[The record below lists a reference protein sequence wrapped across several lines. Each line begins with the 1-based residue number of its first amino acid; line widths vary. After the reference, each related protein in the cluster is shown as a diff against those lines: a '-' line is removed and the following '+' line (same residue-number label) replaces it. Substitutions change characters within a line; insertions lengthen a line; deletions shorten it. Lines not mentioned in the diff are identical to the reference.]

1 MLQELCNNLNQYYL
15 QFSKGNIENPLTI
28 RPIRYNDELANDS
41 YVFYND
47 ADKNKYEE
55 LLCELIR
62 LKEAKEQFLKE
73 NQFENASRS
82 KEQITECINR
92 MEALIHRGS
101 LTSNQMFTLS
111 KDGSIVYIK
120 KSIIDGNL
128 FKKFF
133 NINEIILCL

>member
-47 ADKNKYEE
+47 DDKNKYEE

-62 LKEAKEQFLKE
+62 LNEVKEQFLKE
-73 NQFENASRS
+73 QQFENASNV
-82 KEQITECINR
+82 KEQIIECINR
-92 MEALIHRGS
+92 IEALIHRGS
-101 LTSNQMFTLS
+101 LTSKQIFTLT
-111 KDGSIVYIK
+111 KDGSIVYINK
-120 KSIIDGNL
+120 KVINGSL

-133 NINEIILCL
+133 NIK

>member
-1 MLQELCNNLNQYYL
+1 MLEELCNNLNQYYL

-47 ADKNKYEE
+47 DDKNKYEE

-62 LKEAKEQFLKE
+62 LNEVKEQFIKE
-73 NQFENASRS
+73 QQFENASNI
-82 KEQITECINR
+82 KEQIIECINT
-92 MEALIHRGS
+92 MEALIHKGS
-101 LTSNQMFTLS
+101 FSSKQIFTLT
-111 KDGSIVYIK
+111 KDGSIVYINK
-120 KSIIDGNL
+120 KVINGSL

-133 NINEIILCL
+133 NIK